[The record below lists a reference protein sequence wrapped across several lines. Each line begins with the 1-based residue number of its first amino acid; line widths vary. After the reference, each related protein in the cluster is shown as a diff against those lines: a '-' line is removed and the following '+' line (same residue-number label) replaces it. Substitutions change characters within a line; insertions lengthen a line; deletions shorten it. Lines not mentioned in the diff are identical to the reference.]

1 MSPLFFYI
9 CIRTKTYDTMK
20 ADEKT
25 SDTERITVDVSI
37 EIVDKD
43 NTPKV
48 KYSNPWSAVAVWSLL
63 AMIVSLFASGV
74 VSIFISAAVCIISYV
89 TFLISV
95 SLSHDKIW
103 DRKCH
108 PWKYKD

>member
-1 MSPLFFYI
+1 
-9 CIRTKTYDTMK
+9 MK

-48 KYSNPWSAVAVWSLL
+48 KYSNHWGVVAVWSLL
-63 AMIVSLFASGV
+63 AMIVSLFVSGV
-74 VSIFISAAVCIISYV
+74 VSIFISGAVCIISYV
-89 TFLISV
+89 TFLISF